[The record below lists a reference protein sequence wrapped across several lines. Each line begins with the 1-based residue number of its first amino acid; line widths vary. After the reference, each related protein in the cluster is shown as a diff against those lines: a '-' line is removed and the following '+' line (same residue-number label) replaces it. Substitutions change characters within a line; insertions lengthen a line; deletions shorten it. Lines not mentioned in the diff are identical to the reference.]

1 MKFNRKILRSAYQN
15 VRQNKKVHQ
24 MDTLGYVLFSRC
36 RPRGDT
42 PRYSSFEISSS
53 TRVYVRINYKKKKK
67 RGKSIEYTRGL
78 NRGNKAKEVYYSL
91 NTEELLDLLGKGG
104 TWNRQKKL
112 RGTEHAA
119 TWRDTR
125 VHWEMHDSSSGLYE
139 EFCTGPQQFLWSNT
153 AGIWTTFTGTEMK
166 TACWVTVGCLCRFR
180 IARCGLGCAWETSRN
195 VLLTMLLK

>member
-67 RGKSIEYTRGL
+67 EENPSSILVVLIGE
-78 NRGNKAKEVYYSL
+78 
-91 NTEELLDLLGKGG
+91 TEPKRYI
-104 TWNRQKKL
+104 T
-112 RGTEHAA
+112 H
-119 TWRDTR
+119 
-125 VHWEMHDSSSGLYE
+125 
-139 EFCTGPQQFLWSNT
+139 
-153 AGIWTTFTGTEMK
+153 
-166 TACWVTVGCLCRFR
+166 
-180 IARCGLGCAWETSRN
+180 
-195 VLLTMLLK
+195 